1 MGRIGQTIKR
11 LKNKSRAALIP
22 FIVAGDPDLDTTVAI
37 LFEMVKNGAD
47 MIELGVPFSES
58 IADGPTIRAA
68 HRRALKNGIDLKEIL
83 CMTEKLKGRIPPL
96 ILMTYLNPILKYGLR
111 DFTEDCKKNGIDG
124 VIIPDLTPEESGEW
138 IKEAR
143 KMKLDTIFLINPD
156 SPLERNRWVSRSS
169 RGFIYY
175 ATVAGVTGMREA
187 LPKNLEQ
194 AVREIKEQTQKPVV
208 VGFGISTPEQVKMVS
223 RFADGVIVG
232 SAIVKVIGENPK
244 NPNMVKRVGEFVAS
258 LTKALKEGGK
268 NIEP

>member
-1 MGRIGQTIKR
+1 MSRVDQTLKK
-11 LKNKSRAALIP
+11 LKNKFRTALIP
-22 FIVAGDPDLDTTVAI
+22 FIVAGDPDLDKTEA
-37 LFEMVKNGAD
+37 LLLEMTENGAD
-47 MIELGVPFSES
+47 MIELGVPFSKP
-58 IADGPTIRAA
+58 IADGPTIRTA
-68 HRRALKNGIDLKEIL
+68 HRRALENEIGLKEIL
-83 CMTEKLKGRIPPL
+83 CMAGRLRERIPPL
-96 ILMTYLNPILKYGLR
+96 ILMTYSNPVLEYGLR
-111 DFTEDCKKNGIDG
+111 DFAKDCKKNGIDG
-124 VIIPDLTPEESGEW
+124 VIIPDLTPEEAGEW

-169 RGFIYY
+169 WGFIYY

-187 LPKNLEQ
+187 LPKNLER

-232 SAIVKVIGENPK
+232 SAIVKIIEENLK

-258 LTKALKEGGK
+258 LTRALKESGK
-268 NIEP
+268 DIES